1 MVMQEQKW
9 FADKKEAMQFYGY
22 LALLAVMTGQSTCA
36 KAHGLLIQIRH
47 RLYEENVDCSYIK
60 TTYSNIDSKTTLN
73 RTH

>member
-9 FADKKEAMQFYGY
+9 CANKKEAMQFYGY
-22 LALLAVMTGQSTCA
+22 LALLAVMTGQSTPA
-36 KAHGLLIQIRH
+36 KVQSLLMQIRH

-60 TTYSNIDSKTTLN
+60 TTYSNINSKTILN